1 MLTRGTLAMRT
12 VLRENAPG
20 AGWRPQWVFWDNDG
34 VLVDTER
41 IYHEANRLVF
51 SALGEPLDDERY
63 RQLFLR
69 DAHGLQLVMDAR
81 GLSREESEVWRE
93 RRNAHYERG
102 IRAAENL
109 VLPDV
114 HRVLDIVGQVC
125 KMAIVSSTL
134 RGYLDAA
141 HVRSGIPQR
150 MAFIVTAEDCPKPKP
165 DPAPYQLA
173 LKRAGILPEHG
184 VAIEDSERGLRAA
197 LAAGLACVVVPHS
210 LTQTDRFDG
219 AMAVVDSLS
228 DVPAVLGL

>member
-1 MLTRGTLAMRT
+1 MRT
-12 VLRENAPG
+12 GSRGNAPG

-51 SALGEPLDDERY
+51 NALGEPLDEERY

-69 DAHGLQLVMDAR
+69 DAHGLQMVMSAR
-81 GLSREESEVWRE
+81 GLSAAESEAWRE
-93 RRNAHYERG
+93 QRNAYYERG
-102 IRAAENL
+102 IRTADNL

-114 HRVLDIVGQVC
+114 DHVLDIVGRAC
-125 KMAIVSSTL
+125 RMAIVSSTL

-150 MAFIVTAEDCPKPKP
+150 MEFILTAEDCPQPKP
-165 DPAPYQLA
+165 DPAPYRLA
-173 LKRAGILPEHG
+173 LERAGIPPECG

-197 LAAGLACVVVPHS
+197 RAAGLACIVVPHA
-210 LTQTDRFDG
+210 LTEHDRFDG
-219 AMAVVDSLS
+219 AMAVLGSLRE
-228 DVPAVLGL
+228 VPAVLGL